1 MKRHKLAWLLA
12 AGVASL
18 LVAACGG
25 NSSDYGTPA
34 VVAPPFVPGAGIAP
48 PRFAYVVNS
57 TSDNVSGF
65 TVNAT
70 TGVLTPITGT
80 GSPWTTGTTPTS
92 MSVDA
97 GVQFAYVVNSG
108 SNNIS
113 TFSIGAAGALT
124 AVGGALPATGA
135 VPKGVAV
142 DPLGRYVYVAN
153 SGDNTISAFARN
165 SSTGLL
171 TPLANSPYASGGT
184 APSAITIDPT
194 GTFVYVAN
202 FGVGGS
208 IPGSITVFSI
218 DTASATAGDLV
229 PVSSSTISTNVSS
242 PASIAIAPSG
252 AYAYVANYG
261 NDSVA
266 VFDVNTTT
274 GRLTYKTLVSRTG
287 STPTAVVVEP
297 NGKYAY
303 VANLAPG
310 TNNNVG
316 DVSAYQITQTGSAT
330 LRGSLTAVSGS
341 GAVSLLST
349 TGAAPYSVS
358 ADPSGTFVYAVQQAG
373 GVLNPFKIGTNG
385 GLTALSTV
393 TTEAGTTSGAIFI
406 LITK

>member
-25 NSSDYGTPA
+25 HDPDYGTPG
-34 VVAPPFVPGAGIAP
+34 VVTPPFVPGAGIAP
-48 PRFAYVVNS
+48 PRFAYVVNFS
-57 TSDNVSGF
+57 SDNVSGF

-70 TGVLTPITGT
+70 SGALTPITGT
-80 GSPWTTGTTPTS
+80 GSPWTTGTNPTS
-92 MSVDA
+92 MAVDT

-108 SNNIS
+108 SDNIS
-113 TFSIGAAGALT
+113 TFSIAASGALT
-124 AVGGALPATGA
+124 AVGGALPATGS

-142 DPLGRYVYVAN
+142 DPLGRYVYVVN
-153 SGDNTISAFARN
+153 SGDDTISAYARN

-184 APSAITIDPT
+184 APSAIAIDPT
-194 GTFVYVAN
+194 GKFVYVAN

-208 IPGSITVFSI
+208 VPGSITIFSI

-229 PVSSSTISTNVSS
+229 PVASSTIATNVSS
-242 PASIAIAPSG
+242 PASISISPSG

-266 VFDVNTTT
+266 AFDVNTTD
-274 GRLTYKTLVSRTG
+274 GKLSFKSLVSRTG

-303 VANLAPG
+303 VTNLSPG

-316 DVSAYQITQTGSAT
+316 DVAAYQITQTGSAT
-330 LRGSLTAVSGS
+330 LRGSLTAVAGS
-341 GAVSLLST
+341 GAISLLSS

-358 ADPSGTFVYAVQQAG
+358 ADPSGMFVYAVQQAG

-385 GLTALSTV
+385 ALTALTTV
-393 TTEAGTTSGAIFI
+393 TTESGTSGAIFI